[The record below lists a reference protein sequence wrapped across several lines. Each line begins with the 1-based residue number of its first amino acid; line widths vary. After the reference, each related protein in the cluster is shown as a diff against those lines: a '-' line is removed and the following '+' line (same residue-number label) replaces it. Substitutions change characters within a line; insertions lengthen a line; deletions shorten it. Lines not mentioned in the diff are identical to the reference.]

1 MLKHSGTQ
9 TLETKRLILRPFT
22 VDDTPAM
29 YKNWASNDTVTRFL
43 TWPTHT
49 SADTTKMLLT
59 DWVSNYAKPD
69 YYQWAIVLKDINE
82 AIGSIS
88 IVHTNEDIDMVE
100 IGYCIGQN
108 WWHQGITSEA
118 LAAVIPFCFEELG
131 ANRVQAKHDVNNPN
145 SGKVMAKCG
154 MTYEGTLRA
163 ASKNHQG
170 ICDICVYSILKSEY
184 DAAKSTR

>member
-1 MLKHSGTQ
+1 MLNHSGTQ

-22 VDDTPAM
+22 IDDVPAM
-29 YKNWASNDTVTRFL
+29 YKNWASDDAVTKFL

-49 SADTTKMLLT
+49 STNTTKTLLT
-59 DWVSNYAKPD
+59 DWVNNYTKPD

-88 IVHTNEDIDMVE
+88 IVHINEDIDMVE

-118 LAAVIPFCFEELG
+118 LAAVIPFCFEKLG
-131 ANRVQAKHDVNNPN
+131 ANRIQARHDANNPN

-163 ASKNHQG
+163 ADKNNQG
-170 ICDICVYSILKSEY
+170 ICDICVYGILKSEY
-184 DAAKSTR
+184 DAAKSAR